1 MSIFVTIFL
10 KIFIP
15 VNMLQSMQG
24 AVSMIIFSPF
34 LLGSTADELK
44 FKSKK

>member
-1 MSIFVTIFL
+1 MSILVTIFL

-15 VNMLQSMQG
+15 VNMLRPMPG
-24 AVSMIIFSPF
+24 ASSMIILSPF
-34 LLGSTADELK
+34 LLDSTADALK

>member
-1 MSIFVTIFL
+1 MSIFMTIFF

-24 AVSMIIFSPF
+24 TASMIIFSPF
-34 LLGSTADELK
+34 LLNSTADALK